1 MPDLIILH
9 GPPASGKLTIAN
21 ELSQMINARVFHNHL
36 TLDVAKSVLD
46 FGAAG
51 FWNLVRDLRIVSLQS
66 YFAHGAGYVVT
77 TWCYEDPE
85 DLELYLAYK
94 KIVNSAGGRLL
105 PVYLKCDAVSLESRV
120 GALHRQ
126 EMEKLTD
133 VNRLREILAQKN
145 YAAIPDELCMEVNS
159 ASTAANENA
168 RIIVSHFKLA
178 STALAPT

>member
-9 GPPASGKLTIAN
+9 GPPASGKLTVAN

-36 TLDVAKSVLD
+36 TLDVAKSLLD
-46 FGAAG
+46 FGAEG
-51 FWNLVRDLRIVSLQS
+51 FWDLVRDLRIVSLQS
-66 YFAHGAGYVVT
+66 YFTHGTGYAVT

-94 KIVNSAGGRLL
+94 EIVNSAGGRVL
-105 PVYLKCDAVSLESRV
+105 PVYLTCDTVSLESRV

-133 VNRLREILAQKN
+133 VNRLREILTQKN
-145 YAAIPDELCMEVNS
+145 YASIPDELCIEVDS
-159 ASTAANENA
+159 ARTAANENA
-168 RIIVSHFKLA
+168 KKVTSHFKLS
-178 STALAPT
+178 STL